1 MAQVYLQKKNGGRIR
16 LVEET
21 RVKYWESQG
30 FVVMKDMQKK
40 KTTPKKVVKKT
51 E

>member
-1 MAQVYLQKKNGGRIR
+1 MAQVHLKKGGRIR

-21 RVKYWESQG
+21 RIKYWESQG
-30 FVVMKDMQKK
+30 FKVIEEMKK
-40 KTTPKKVVKKT
+40 KTTPKKVVKKA